1 MSDTPPTEP
10 IMPNF
15 EVGVSS
21 EIAPLAQVL
30 VHRPGNELARMT
42 QHDLHRLL
50 FDDIL
55 SPGEA
60 VREHDLMTEL
70 LAGAGAQVVDIEAL
84 LVAALDRAPVL
95 ARKRLLEAICELAG
109 AAELSEVLQP
119 WPAQQLA
126 QALICGLDWN
136 ELDEP
141 PMTLARIRRRI
152 DGTTTALPPLP
163 NLMFMRDPCFAVA
176 DSLVVGR
183 MATSARAAEPLL
195 ATFAISHGGLFAEP
209 RLLFA
214 SDDAQR
220 HPSYRCLEGG
230 DVLVLSPKL
239 LLIGCSERSSAQTI
253 ERLAREALF
262 EAFEQLERVYV
273 VLMPEQRTVMHLDTI
288 LTQVDEQLFLGHAP
302 AIAGAVQRADGS
314 MSPSSEHALPVALL
328 ERDREPRLVRSANH
342 KATIMDVLREELGAQ
357 TELVACGGA
366 NPLHQQ
372 REQWTDGANALC
384 LAPGRIFL
392 YARNVHTIA
401 ALVDRG
407 FAEIPL
413 HMVLPVA
420 QRSALIKAGMKHDR
434 AVFSF
439 PGSELSRARG
449 GGRCLTM
456 PIRRGTNPD

>member
-1 MSDTPPTEP
+1 MSDTPSTNSGW
-10 IMPNF
+10 PNF
-15 EVGVSS
+15 EVSVSS

-30 VHRPGNELARMT
+30 VHRPGDELARMT
-42 QHDLHRLL
+42 QHDLQRLL

-70 LAGAGAQVVDIEAL
+70 LRGAGAQVVDIEAL
-84 LVAALDRAPVL
+84 LIRALELAPAL
-95 ARKRLLEAICELAG
+95 QRERLLEAICELAG
-109 AAELSEVLQP
+109 AAELSELLQP
-119 WPAQQLA
+119 WPADKLA
-126 QALICGLDWN
+126 QALIGGLDWSD
-136 ELDEP
+136 LAEP
-141 PMTLARIRRRI
+141 PMTLARIRRQI
-152 DGTTTALPPLP
+152 DGTSSALPPLP
-163 NLMFMRDPCFAVA
+163 NLMFMRDPCFAVR

-195 ATFAISHGGLFAEP
+195 TAFAIAHGGLFAKP
-209 RLLFA
+209 RLLFGT
-214 SDDAQR
+214 DDAKR

-230 DVLVLSPKL
+230 DVLVLSPEL

-253 ERLAREALF
+253 ERLAHEALF
-262 EAFEQLERVYV
+262 DAFEELERVYV
-273 VLMPEQRTVMHLDTI
+273 VMMPEQRTVMHLDTI
-288 LTQVDEQLFLGHAP
+288 LTQVDAQLFLGHAP
-302 AIAGAVQRADGS
+302 VIAGTPMHPGDSFSRSREQS
-314 MSPSSEHALPVALL
+314 LPVVRL
-328 ERDREPRLVRSANH
+328 ERGREPQWVRSTSQQ
-342 KATIMDVLREELGAQ
+342 ATVLDVLREEFGSE
-357 TELVACGGA
+357 TDLVPCGGS

-384 LAPGRIFL
+384 LAPGRLFL

-401 ALVDRG
+401 TLVDRG

-413 HMVLPVA
+413 HMVLPLE
-420 QRSALIKAGMKHDR
+420 QRAALIKAGMKHDR

-456 PIRRGTNPD
+456 PIRRTARDL